1 MANLINTIRAM
12 NQPLDEAAPQMNAPK
27 NIRGDKTVMNLR
39 GKDGNLYNVTVKFEG
54 GKFVFDVGQIQGNRP
69 TNMKKMNIMQASK
82 LFEEADLDALTES
95 HFKAGDTVL
104 WKGMKGSVVS
114 STGEGDDEVYTVK
127 CEDGKTYQVP
137 ARQLEGMSEMAP
149 EVGPPEPAGSG
160 KKVNPKDVRW
170 DVDQTIPKTYD
181 KMKKEEVEIEIDV
194 NDELWEQFIGE
205 LNEEGVQLDELDWQG
220 IKDRYS
226 KFYGGLGDKIAN
238 SKPVSAVSNVAS
250 KIKDRYSKFYG
261 GIGDKSISDTLPKTT
276 SQVKAIGKFASS
288 AADAAGDAVSKAVDV
303 VKPYANKGFDKLK
316 AYVNKPRPKEPTK
329 PQPSEPSKTN
339 SMGDLET
346 KKKFAGAKA
355 DWTGPGKGVASKT
368 DAVSKPDWK
377 GPGRGVAEEVELDEA
392 TVSVNNVGNAVSSV
406 FNPSVAAKVMSGM
419 KTGGKKEVTK
429 NQVSSA
435 MTKMGLSPRQVANVL
450 SKLAEEV
457 ELDEARVTKDN
468 VAKLLVKYGNNPKSV
483 KQMIDKE
490 FDRAVKAHP
499 TATAAKIADVI
510 RVTAESVEL
519 DEEPFTGIGKMMM
532 KRKLKKGSDDS
543 FRKAGEILD
552 TPLKKNKKD
561 KWFYKHMDDYARKN
575 KALNRL
581 NREEVELDEAP
592 LNIPKAGMPK
602 TLKQMMSDYIDKT
615 SDDKLIRLAK
625 VLGKNIT
632 IKGNRVIIE
641 ETEIDLDEE
650 MTMSIKT
657 VEEAKKYGL
666 TQSLLDAVKGV
677 LAADGDVDSKPLD
690 PVNKKAA
697 KGKFDDRK
705 DKDIDNDGDVD
716 KSDKYLHNRRK
727 AVTKAVEKDKKAE
740 SKSSKADKE
749 GKAKDGKEAVEINP
763 NMSEASCKTM
773 KEAEMTD
780 AQMKKREEIV
790 KSMKKSKGDFE
801 KRYGDRAK
809 DVMYATATKMAMKE
823 GFEFESAEAFFEAA
837 DIPFDGPYRKVK
849 RTVTDKSGAKHTPMS
864 RAKDLAQKALKK
876 GSAKNEELELDEAG
890 YKVPKNYAAMMLK
903 KRKKANDKAQKDLKD
918 PSHNPSWAN
927 SKSK

>member
-1 MANLINTIRAM
+1 
-12 NQPLDEAAPQMNAPK
+12 
-27 NIRGDKTVMNLR
+27 
-39 GKDGNLYNVTVKFEG
+39 
-54 GKFVFDVGQIQGNRP
+54 
-69 TNMKKMNIMQASK
+69 
-82 LFEEADLDALTES
+82 
-95 HFKAGDTVL
+95 
-104 WKGMKGSVVS
+104 
-114 STGEGDDEVYTVK
+114 
-127 CEDGKTYQVP
+127 
-137 ARQLEGMSEMAP
+137 
-149 EVGPPEPAGSG
+149 
-160 KKVNPKDVRW
+160 
-170 DVDQTIPKTYD
+170 
-181 KMKKEEVEIEIDV
+181 
-194 NDELWEQFIGE
+194 
-205 LNEEGVQLDELDWQG
+205 
-220 IKDRYS
+220 
-226 KFYGGLGDKIAN
+226 
-238 SKPVSAVSNVAS
+238 
-250 KIKDRYSKFYG
+250 
-261 GIGDKSISDTLPKTT
+261 
-276 SQVKAIGKFASS
+276 
-288 AADAAGDAVSKAVDV
+288 
-303 VKPYANKGFDKLK
+303 
-316 AYVNKPRPKEPTK
+316 
-329 PQPSEPSKTN
+329 
-339 SMGDLET
+339 
-346 KKKFAGAKA
+346 
-355 DWTGPGKGVASKT
+355 
-368 DAVSKPDWK
+368 
-377 GPGRGVAEEVELDEA
+377 
-392 TVSVNNVGNAVSSV
+392 
-406 FNPSVAAKVMSGM
+406 
-419 KTGGKKEVTK
+419 
-429 NQVSSA
+429 
-435 MTKMGLSPRQVANVL
+435 
-450 SKLAEEV
+450 
-457 ELDEARVTKDN
+457 
-468 VAKLLVKYGNNPKSV
+468 
-483 KQMIDKE
+483 
-490 FDRAVKAHP
+490 
-499 TATAAKIADVI
+499 
-510 RVTAESVEL
+510 
-519 DEEPFTGIGKMMM
+519 
-532 KRKLKKGSDDS
+532 
-543 FRKAGEILD
+543 
-552 TPLKKNKKD
+552 
-561 KWFYKHMDDYARKN
+561 
-575 KALNRL
+575 
-581 NREEVELDEAP
+581 
-592 LNIPKAGMPK
+592 MPK